1 MTPQLLSVCLAVAL
15 FLAVCV
21 ARACWIVAVEAEQ
34 DRADAEEQREADA
47 KDLRRVKLA
56 LTHYI
61 ERTHRAETVVADL
74 LMEQAEDDALARE
87 LAAWKRDMDP
97 SLAAMTP
104 EQVERLW
111 SAIWTPDP
119 SVQPSP
125 SKHYASLADLVREAG
140 GRIQ

>member
-21 ARACWIVAVEAEQ
+21 ARACWIVAVEAE
-34 DRADAEEQREADA
+34 EQRDATEA
-47 KDLRRVKLA
+47 DLRRVKLA

-61 ERTHRAETVVADL
+61 ERTYRAETVVADL

-111 SAIWTPDP
+111 SAIWHP
-119 SVQPSP
+119 VQPSP

-140 GRIQ
+140 GRIS

>member
-1 MTPQLLSVCLAVAL
+1 MSSPLLSVCLAVAL

-21 ARACWIVAVEAEQ
+21 ARACWIVAVE
-34 DRADAEEQREADA
+34 AEEQREADA

-140 GRIQ
+140 GRIS